1 MEKLPSWSL
10 QVTTAVPQAG
20 QLAAQQFGTS
30 VRLLQNLG
38 LWKHI

>member
-30 VRLLQNLG
+30 VRLL
-38 LWKHI
+38 